1 MIAADKPTI
10 TYGLR
15 GLAYFDVFVWGPDHD
30 LHSGLY
36 GGTVHNPAQAL
47 IELIAG
53 MHDENG
59 SITLPGF
66 YDPVRPVSAE
76 EHADMAKLPQ
86 DEAFYLEQTGVPEL
100 WGEPDYLPV
109 ERVGA
114 RPTLEVNGFL
124 SGYTGEGSKTVLPAK
139 AMAKISCRLVPD
151 QTPHEVHKQLLA
163 YMEANAPKT
172 IKWEVRL
179 LNSGPTAIQTG
190 TCRPSSPWPRR
201 WKQSGVCSRYSS
213 AKAVRSRWW
222 PCCKIILAPSLYCLV
237 PVCRKTTSMRR
248 TSDCICR
255 PGTENHRRDHPLL
268 LQFGIICGGDL
279 HCPGRHYL
287 GQGLRPCRT
296 YKRNIGMEDRIITYG
311 GQAVIEG
318 VLMRGQKAY
327 AIAMRD
333 PDGVIVLHE
342 EKLANVYRSRIT
354 KIPFLRG
361 IILLWD
367 ALGLGMRALTIS
379 ANTQTGEDE
388 KLEGWP
394 LYLTIGVSLTLGIG
408 LFFLLPA
415 GVGSLAE
422 HFLGWN
428 VWWNNLLEGVFRLLL
443 LVGYIWAIG
452 FMPDI
457 KRLFGY
463 HGAEHKTIN
472 AYEAG
477 AELTP
482 ESVAKFPLEHA
493 RCGTAFMLTLVLLS
507 ILVFTALGPLPVFW
521 RLASR
526 VLLIPLLAGVAVEY
540 IRWTANHLDSK
551 LVQWMIK
558 PNLALQSL
566 TTREPDLPCWRSPS
580 IPSRVCVRQN
590 RKS

>member
-1 MIAADKPTI
+1 
-10 TYGLR
+10 
-15 GLAYFDVFVWGPDHD
+15 
-30 LHSGLY
+30 
-36 GGTVHNPAQAL
+36 
-47 IELIAG
+47 
-53 MHDENG
+53 
-59 SITLPGF
+59 
-66 YDPVRPVSAE
+66 
-76 EHADMAKLPQ
+76 
-86 DEAFYLEQTGVPEL
+86 
-100 WGEPDYLPV
+100 
-109 ERVGA
+109 
-114 RPTLEVNGFL
+114 
-124 SGYTGEGSKTVLPAK
+124 
-139 AMAKISCRLVPD
+139 
-151 QTPHEVHKQLLA
+151 
-163 YMEANAPKT
+163 
-172 IKWEVRL
+172 
-179 LNSGPTAIQTG
+179 
-190 TCRPSSPWPRR
+190 
-201 WKQSGVCSRYSS
+201 
-213 AKAVRSRWW
+213 
-222 PCCKIILAPSLYCLV
+222 
-237 PVCRKTTSMRR
+237 
-248 TSDCICR
+248 
-255 PGTENHRRDHPLL
+255 
-268 LQFGIICGGDL
+268 
-279 HCPGRHYL
+279 
-287 GQGLRPCRT
+287 
-296 YKRNIGMEDRIITYG
+296 MEDRIITYG

-333 PDGVIVLHE
+333 PDGVIVLHK
-342 EKLANVYRSRIT
+342 EKLAKVYRSRIT
-354 KIPFLRG
+354 KVPFLRG
-361 IILLWD
+361 IIMLSD

-428 VWWNNLLEGVFRLLL
+428 VWWNNLLEGVFRLVL
-443 LVGYIWAIG
+443 LVAYIWAIG

-526 VLLIPLLAGVAVEY
+526 VLLIPFLAGIAVEY

-551 LVQWMIK
+551 IIQWMIK

-566 TTREPDLPCWRSPS
+566 TTREPDLAMLEVAIHSFQDM
-580 IPSRVCVRQN
+580 RQAEEEIVT
-590 RKS
+590 